1 MLKDNHRLTLCQG
14 THCASISLAASADGH
29 LHRRLA
35 ARRPPHPQAPQLA
48 SPLPSRWG
56 PHLTRVRPAA
66 TGHFP
71 AWGSAAN
78 SLVAYLL
85 GITRVDPIQQRL
97 FLGRFLNEEMTSMP
111 DIDIDIAR
119 DRRDEVL
126 CRLRDYADERGGMP

>member
-1 MLKDNHRLTLCQG
+1 M
-14 THCASISLAASADGH
+14 
-29 LHRRLA
+29 
-35 ARRPPHPQAPQLA
+35 
-48 SPLPSRWG
+48 
-56 PHLTRVRPAA
+56 
-66 TGHFP
+66 
-71 AWGSAAN
+71 
-78 SLVAYLL
+78 AYLL